1 MQKTVLTAALAL
13 VPWAAAAHP
22 GHGAE
27 PGSHW
32 LSQPDHLAV
41 LVLAA
46 VAAGEVLRRLVRRRE
61 RRDA

>member
-1 MQKTVLTAALAL
+1 MKTVLTILLAL
-13 VPWAAAAHP
+13 VPAAVLAHP

-32 LSQPDHLAV
+32 LSQPDHLAAT
-41 LVLAA
+41 VLAA
-46 VAAGEVLRRLVRRRE
+46 FAAGEVLRRIVRRRE